1 MNGLKLLTLVAALGL
16 LALLAGCGGG
26 EQQEA
31 AKADQAE
38 QMETEAQHAVQEAM
52 TEAAAHAETAEEAI
66 EEVVSKLTPEQQAVV
81 DKCVEISRAVMA
93 APLQAE
99 KIMTD
104 HGMTSEEYDK
114 MMQKISDDPA
124 MSLAYT
130 TAMAKQ

>member
-1 MNGLKLLTLVAALGL
+1 MKNSLMKMFAVAVI
-16 LALLAGCGGG
+16 LALAFVIAGCGGG

-31 AKADQAE
+31 AEAE
-38 QMETEAQHAVQEAM
+38 QTEQEVQHAVQEAV

-66 EEVVSKLTPEQQAVV
+66 EEVVSKLTTEQQAVV

-114 MMQKISDDPA
+114 MMQEISDDPA